1 MQLLKA
7 IKCLFRGKAI
17 STVKQ
22 TVNTVEGVEA
32 VYESAIEEAEIK
44 YEKSCSKLIEILGK
58 IDTAEENLEK
68 YKSDLAETEKRCKQ
82 LVDSNRI
89 EDAKIY
95 SSTKRKGILNS
106 ISAEEENLHNLNML
120 KVELEKINKTHEQRL
135 NMLSVN
141 KQRDMNA
148 IYISNEV
155 NDIYKQLDPHRSSNE
170 TDKLIDHVHNE
181 VAQLAMDTAKG
192 ARLLYENKDENK
204 VKTIDAEF
212 EEKDDFIEN
221 LIKEKETKE
230 IEEKKEE

>member
-89 EDAKIY
+89 EDAKSIHLLNAKAFSILY
-95 SSTKRKGILNS
+95 LQKKRISTIS
-106 ISAEEENLHNLNML
+106 ICS
-120 KVELEKINKTHEQRL
+120 R
-135 NMLSVN
+135 
-141 KQRDMNA
+141 
-148 IYISNEV
+148 
-155 NDIYKQLDPHRSSNE
+155 
-170 TDKLIDHVHNE
+170 
-181 VAQLAMDTAKG
+181 
-192 ARLLYENKDENK
+192 
-204 VKTIDAEF
+204 
-212 EEKDDFIEN
+212 
-221 LIKEKETKE
+221 
-230 IEEKKEE
+230 

>member
-32 VYESAIEEAEIK
+32 VYETAIEEAEVK
-44 YEKSCSKLIEILGK
+44 YEQSCSKLIEVLGK
-58 IDTAEENLEK
+58 IDSSEERLEQ
-68 YKSDLAETEKRCKQ
+68 YKSDLEETERRCKQ
-82 LVDSNRI
+82 LVDDNRI
-89 EDAKIY
+89 EDAKLY
-95 SSTKRKGILNS
+95 SSTKRKGLLDS
-106 ISAEEENLHNLNML
+106 IATEEENLSNLNVL
-120 KVELEKINKTHEQRL
+120 KTELEKINKSHEQRV
-135 NMLSVN
+135 NMLNVN

-155 NDIYKQLDPHRSSNE
+155 NDLYKQLDPNRSSNE
-170 TDKLIDHVHNE
+170 TDKLIDHAHNE

-212 EEKDDFIEN
+212 EDKDDFIEN

-230 IEEKKEE
+230 EKKE